1 MLDKNFLEDWRK
13 RNNIPLNPRRNL
25 TEYLQSEILFAL
37 QNSKYGEMLTFMG
50 GTCLRFVYKIDR
62 FSEDLDFELVGK
74 KKVDYSDLA
83 KFFEKELNNIGFLVD
98 TRVKKTENIIIIFVK
113 FSALLKEAGLSGLE
127 KQKLKI
133 KFEIDPEPPKGIE
146 YDSKLISTYG
156 RTFNILANNLSTL
169 FAQKILAIVFRPF
182 QKGRDFYDLV
192 WFLSQR
198 EIEPN
203 YEILQEKGIE
213 IENREELIEFLK
225 EKAGES
231 ALKQAAKD
239 VEKFLFYP
247 EQAQWILKL
256 PEYLES
262 FRK

>member
-1 MLDKNFLEDWRK
+1 MLDKNFLENWRK
-13 RNNIPLNPRRNL
+13 KNNIPLNPRRNL
-25 TEYLQSEILFAL
+25 TEYLQSELLFAL
-37 QNSKYGEMLTFMG
+37 QNSKYGKMLTFMG

-62 FSEDLDFELVGK
+62 FSEDLDFEFVGNENI
-74 KKVDYSDLA
+74 DYPDLA
-83 KFFEKELNNIGFLVD
+83 KFFEKELGNIGFSVD

-113 FSALLKEAGLSGLE
+113 FSALLKEAGLSDME
-127 KQKLKI
+127 NHKLKI
-133 KFEIDPEPPKGIE
+133 KFEIDPNPPKAIN
-146 YDSKLISTYG
+146 YDSELISSYG
-156 RTFNILANNLSTL
+156 RTFNVLANSLSTL

-203 YEILQEKGIE
+203 YQLLQEKGIK
-213 IENREELIEFLK
+213 IGDREELIDFLQK
-225 EKAGES
+225 KASES
-231 ALKQAAKD
+231 DLKQAVKD
-239 VEKFLFYP
+239 VERFLFYP